1 MNEILYELKSDV
13 ELKKYFL
20 RSAWIFLIYIA
31 LVTMLKVNEIQILSY
46 IPNENNVDMSGI
58 YNIFC
63 IFLFI
68 VTFII
73 YLKVVV
79 TSYKRNKGR
88 KCTFYDNMLVYENEY
103 AIMKTKD
110 VTYENINKI
119 VIEKNILDKIFKTGT
134 IRIHKAV
141 EYDEGMAIKMLKDAN
156 KEINKIQE
164 IVKRKY

>member
-1 MNEILYELKSDV
+1 MENIRCELKSDV

-20 RSAWIFLIYIA
+20 RNTWIFLIYIA
-31 LVTMLKVNEIQILSY
+31 LAIILKINETQILSY
-46 IPNENNVDMSGI
+46 IPNYNNVDMSGI

-73 YLKVVV
+73 YLKVTV

-119 VIEKNILDKIFKTGT
+119 VIEQNILDKIFKTGT

-141 EYDEGMAIKMLKDAN
+141 EYDEGMSINMLKDVN
-156 KEINKIQE
+156 KEMNKIQE

>member
-1 MNEILYELKSDV
+1 M
-13 ELKKYFL
+13 
-20 RSAWIFLIYIA
+20 A
-31 LVTMLKVNEIQILSY
+31 
-46 IPNENNVDMSGI
+46 GI

-79 TSYKRNKGR
+79 TSYKTNKGR

-119 VIEKNILDKIFKTGT
+119 VMEKNILDKIFKTGT

-141 EYDEGMAIKMLKDAN
+141 EYDEGMAINMLKDVN
-156 KEINKIQE
+156 KEMNKIQE

>member
-1 MNEILYELKSDV
+1 MRNIRYELKSDV
-13 ELKKYFL
+13 ELKQYFL
-20 RSAWIFLIYIA
+20 RNVWIFLIYIA
-31 LVTMLKVNEIQILSY
+31 LVVILKTNEIQILSY
-46 IPNENNVDMSGI
+46 IPNYNNVDMSGI

-79 TSYKRNKGR
+79 TSYKTNKGR

-141 EYDEGMAIKMLKDAN
+141 EYDEGMAINMLKDVN
-156 KEINKIQE
+156 KEMNKIQE